1 MGFSVSDAYS
11 LPMSAKSLVGS
22 VMASLCGSH
31 YSLHMAM
38 VEASSQR
45 LLIGKAF
52 SVTKCVRLV
61 RMSHHSY
68 RLLRKMLA
76 AVPGDR
82 RKDLSEIWGEKLL
95 SLKKVNISDFERQN
109 MRTTNSAQA
118 VDENDVTHGKMME
131 YEPLLEASRERNLRR
146 INLTHGECPCHCLAQ
161 TSGTRS
167 SQITA

>member
-1 MGFSVSDAYS
+1 MRFSVSDAYS

-22 VMASLCGSH
+22 VMASLCVSN

-52 SVTKCVRLV
+52 SVPKCVRLV

-82 RKDLSEIWGEKLL
+82 RKDLSEI
-95 SLKKVNISDFERQN
+95 
-109 MRTTNSAQA
+109 
-118 VDENDVTHGKMME
+118 
-131 YEPLLEASRERNLRR
+131 
-146 INLTHGECPCHCLAQ
+146 
-161 TSGTRS
+161 
-167 SQITA
+167 